1 MFSTTASA
9 SSFRFH
15 LPPRLPPSL
24 RGRSPRFLSIS
35 NSEGGGGEEDK
46 HHDYLRH
53 RSTPGRYERTNL
65 KLEHA
70 CSDHYPLDLFRAQ
83 LSFGFNGGSTKSL
96 SGGELGT
103 KRERNTSDD
112 DDDDKNVDE
121 NVGIE
126 MSIILPESE
135 ELVAN
140 VFSALGKPDEDPHW
154 ADVWHGGIALNEY
167 LVSDESGGSLVRGK
181 RVLELGCGVG
191 LTGVL
196 CAMEGARKV
205 TMTDREPFA
214 CYCAAASAVA
224 NGFGSVTKA
233 LDEDASVVDGLAQ
246 MDVGLLEGV
255 VDRRS
260 RSSRKCECIEAKI
273 MDWFKLDEYLV
284 KEQDDFAYDV
294 VIACDCLYCEEAVE
308 AVASI
313 VFKALS
319 RRQQHGATSS
329 PFTFLLADPP
339 SRFPQNHEKF
349 LKIIREKSGVKDVKR
364 KDTLLAVRNPCQ
376 EDEGEIIVKI
386 CEYAFR

>member
-35 NSEGGGGEEDK
+35 NSEGGGGEEE
-46 HHDYLRH
+46 HDYLRH

-112 DDDDKNVDE
+112 DDENVDE

-181 RVLELGCGVG
+181 RVL
-191 LTGVL
+191 
-196 CAMEGARKV
+196 
-205 TMTDREPFA
+205 
-214 CYCAAASAVA
+214 
-224 NGFGSVTKA
+224 
-233 LDEDASVVDGLAQ
+233 
-246 MDVGLLEGV
+246 
-255 VDRRS
+255 
-260 RSSRKCECIEAKI
+260 
-273 MDWFKLDEYLV
+273 
-284 KEQDDFAYDV
+284 
-294 VIACDCLYCEEAVE
+294 
-308 AVASI
+308 
-313 VFKALS
+313 
-319 RRQQHGATSS
+319 
-329 PFTFLLADPP
+329 
-339 SRFPQNHEKF
+339 
-349 LKIIREKSGVKDVKR
+349 
-364 KDTLLAVRNPCQ
+364 
-376 EDEGEIIVKI
+376 
-386 CEYAFR
+386 

>member
-1 MFSTTASA
+1 M
-9 SSFRFH
+9 
-15 LPPRLPPSL
+15 
-24 RGRSPRFLSIS
+24 
-35 NSEGGGGEEDK
+35 
-46 HHDYLRH
+46 
-53 RSTPGRYERTNL
+53 
-65 KLEHA
+65 
-70 CSDHYPLDLFRAQ
+70 
-83 LSFGFNGGSTKSL
+83 
-96 SGGELGT
+96 
-103 KRERNTSDD
+103 
-112 DDDDKNVDE
+112 
-121 NVGIE
+121 
-126 MSIILPESE
+126 
-135 ELVAN
+135 AN

-224 NGFGSVTKA
+224 NGFASVTKA

>member
-1 MFSTTASA
+1 MHRYRR
-9 SSFRFH
+9 SS
-15 LPPRLPPSL
+15 
-24 RGRSPRFLSIS
+24 
-35 NSEGGGGEEDK
+35 
-46 HHDYLRH
+46 
-53 RSTPGRYERTNL
+53 YERTNL
-65 KLEHA
+65 KLEHT
-70 CSDHYPLDLFRAQ
+70 CSDHYSLDLFRAQ
-83 LSFGFNGGSTKSL
+83 LSFGFGGGSKKSL

-112 DDDDKNVDE
+112 NDDENVDE

-284 KEQDDFAYDV
+284 KEEDDFAYDV

-313 VFKALS
+313 VFKALL

-349 LKIIREKSGVKDVKR
+349 LKIIREKSSVKDVKR

-376 EDEGEIIVKI
+376 EDEGEIVVKI